1 MALEYTEHQEAAC
14 YMVRRQD
21 QCIGEPKELL
31 LSVYL
36 RAWMGELVVTKRG
49 NLKVIFPGKAIV
61 AD

>member
-36 RAWMGELVVTKRG
+36 RAWMGGIGSNKEGEPKGHLSRKG
-49 NLKVIFPGKAIV
+49 YSS
-61 AD
+61 